1 MITLYK
7 KIERCLFKGVSSL
20 FARCS
25 SLLLIFQTS
34 DMILTSVGLSHYTLG
49 RATME
54 LSDVPHTVRGCDSQH
69 NWGCYNWPISPG
81 ILNRC
86 WRYSQ
91 TATVEPDRL
100 RRSCVRDGAHQ
111 NTQDININKKISKHV
126 FTPLQNSVIQDILG
140 YLTCIISYTCL
151 LVKCVTQEMDDN
163 DLAWLVRRR
172 ETGSLETSN

>member
-69 NWGCYNWPISPG
+69 NWGCVIDPFLLVFSIDVG
-81 ILNRC
+81 DILKQQQLNRIV
-86 WRYSQ
+86 WEGHVYV
-91 TATVEPDRL
+91 TVLTKTLKTLISIKRF
-100 RRSCVRDGAHQ
+100 Q
-111 NTQDININKKISKHV
+111 NTFLPLSKIV
-126 FTPLQNSVIQDILG
+126 
-140 YLTCIISYTCL
+140 
-151 LVKCVTQEMDDN
+151 
-163 DLAWLVRRR
+163 
-172 ETGSLETSN
+172 